1 MKLIFIFTLLLSS
14 IVRAD
19 NDIDLKIDWV
29 QNVAKSTIL
38 EVCGKAVSKSG
49 KWPLLVSISHGES
62 TFSTLT
68 SKDNKFCQLIARQT
82 WDGKV
87 TVQAGTIDNQ
97 SSTTITSDIK

>member
-1 MKLIFIFTLLLSS
+1 MKLIFIFILFLGSVVNAESDL
-14 IVRAD
+14 
-19 NDIDLKIDWV
+19 DLKIDWV

-49 KWPLLVSISHGES
+49 KWPLIVSISHGES

-87 TVQAGTIDNQ
+87 TAEATSMDQK
-97 SSTTITSDIK
+97 STTKKEIFL